1 MLVFSSLNEYILG
14 MDKQTTPILA
24 KSAQSGGDCA
34 EPQEKAYNAVT
45 MAALQETSDIMSGKK
60 KVKWNRFKPGETKT
74 KAKEELKKILGS

>member
-1 MLVFSSLNEYILG
+1 MLVFSPKNGYIER

-24 KSAQSGGDCA
+24 KSALSGGCCA
-34 EPQEKAYNAVT
+34 EPQEMAYNAVT

-74 KAKEELKKILGS
+74 SAKEELKKILGS